1 MEKLSKPKLS
11 VLIPLVGLVVAWVL
25 FALALYTG
33 LWLRI
38 SDPNNGYNYSD
49 GGTTFS
55 NPNFVNWNVYLF
67 FGAIAAI
74 SLGALWGQ
82 RLALQSRIELG
93 QDHALSRASHRLNN
107 LLLWIGVALGVFFV
121 FGNFLSGFA
130 AFFTSGQTWI
140 ARIFGTYLPIVLGA
154 GLVLFVILRAFVFRA
169 DALAVNAE
177 DEAAKAAARARR
189 RNLGLGYAVPI
200 LTTLFAIIV
209 GLFIYQSTQKLQTWV
224 WVFILA
230 LVAFGIIS
238 GTRFANRAKAGEQ
251 AVVKTKET
259 FASLAAGASNL
270 NFVLSILF
278 AAIVSGISLGS
289 TSAAIDL
296 LWSDGTYD
304 MNGNPDIPPSVDAA
318 SAQWW
323 IEEFAPAGLLML
335 LVVVGTYLTVTIRNR
350 EQVAAAPAPGVAA
363 AAPAQTAPEIT
374 ISE

>member
-38 SDPNNGYNYSD
+38 TDPNNNYRIADYSPNSGGGY
-49 GGTTFS
+49 
-55 NPNFVNWNVYLF
+55 FVNWNIYLF
-67 FGAIAAI
+67 FGSIAAI

-121 FGNFLSGFA
+121 FANFLSGFA
-130 AFFTSGQTWI
+130 GFFTVQAWFP
-140 ARIFGTYLPIVLGA
+140 RVFGTYLPIVLGA

-177 DEAAKAAARARR
+177 DEVAKAAARARR

-304 MNGNPDIPPSVDAA
+304 MNGNPDIQPSVDAA